1 MLRRCQCGELQVIRS
16 DIVCDRTLSGLFL
29 IDAEVHV
36 RRGARLTIEPG
47 SVVFFK
53 NGPLADVDAGAL
65 PYASLVIDSGASIV
79 ARDVDFKNQQDVANN
94 TGGLIIVGTNAAS
107 IAATTAVY
115 QPGTYNTV
123 VADASVTRKRS
134 SLRDVR
140 FTNLGNTVAQLSALT
155 LFQTRDND
163 DEVRVR
169 GLVYVNG
176 SGDDGVAIFG
186 GSRTWERLSVNNA
199 LSAGVALDYSAV
211 LAISGELVI
220 TTGVLAAAVRVCTGA
235 FAATN
240 RLDVLI
246 GAKFT
251 ARAAVEAQ
259 GAGACFYTFDG
270 TIFTA
275 PFTDPLYESTTITG
289 SPAFI
294 QAVFP

>member
-1 MLRRCQCGELQVIRS
+1 MPCGSCNSSAPCGCRAPSCCREPKPPRTDCRNFADVVAPKCDCNCQPIPAEGTVLRRCQCGELQVIRS

-140 FTNLGNTVAQLSALT
+140 FTNLGNTVAQAFGVDTLS
-155 LFQTRDND
+155 
-163 DEVRVR
+163 
-169 GLVYVNG
+169 
-176 SGDDGVAIFG
+176 
-186 GSRTWERLSVNNA
+186 NA
-199 LSAGVALDYSAV
+199 
-211 LAISGELVI
+211 
-220 TTGVLAAAVRVCTGA
+220 R
-235 FAATN
+235 
-240 RLDVLI
+240 
-246 GAKFT
+246 
-251 ARAAVEAQ
+251 Q
-259 GAGACFYTFDG
+259 
-270 TIFTA
+270 
-275 PFTDPLYESTTITG
+275 
-289 SPAFI
+289 
-294 QAVFP
+294 